1 MSELNTQKQFRM
13 EFVSLPV
20 LISSWVLSH
29 FNLMLGSK
37 LIHYG
42 E

>member
-20 LISSWVLSH
+20 SISSWAFFH
-29 FNLMLGSK
+29 FNLMPGSK